1 MRRVGGFES
10 WSGAAAVRLPCGVLR
25 CFAGPRPA
33 LFCVALRCLALLW
46 PGLKLA
52 EQGWAGLGITWSA
65 SHRALQPSRG
75 AVSRESCL
83 VTACSGYQAQD

>member
-52 EQGWAGLGITWSA
+52 GQGRAGLGWA
-65 SHRALQPSRG
+65 SHGAHRIAHCNRA
-75 AVSRESCL
+75 AVLCRERAAL
-83 VTACSGYQAQD
+83 